1 MVVQSSGKL
10 IVFSAPSGAGKT
22 TIANMVLQRV
32 PNLRFS
38 VSATTRKQRDG
49 EQNGVNYYFLDKA
62 TFEHKIEQGGFIEY
76 EFFFG
81 NYYGTL
87 LDATESALA
96 SGNHLLLDVDVKG
109 ALNVR
114 KLFGKQALL
123 LFIQPPSMEVL
134 IERLQG
140 RGSEDET
147 ALQERLER
155 ARFEMSF
162 AEQFDKVIINNDL
175 LVAVSEVETAITTFL
190 STTL

>member
-1 MVVQSSGKL
+1 MAVEPSGKL

-22 TIANMVLQRV
+22 TIATMVLQRI
-32 PNLRFS
+32 PNLSFS
-38 VSATTRKQRDG
+38 VSATTRKQREG
-49 EQNGVNYYFLDKA
+49 EQDGVNYYFLDKA
-62 TFEHKIEQGGFIEY
+62 TVEKKIEQGGFIEH

-87 LDATESALA
+87 LDATESVLA
-96 SGNHLLLDVDVKG
+96 SGKNLLLDVDVKG

-114 KLFGKQALL
+114 KLFGERSLL
-123 LFIQPPSMEVL
+123 IFIQPPSMEVL

-140 RGSEDET
+140 RGSEDDA

-162 AEQFDKVIINNDL
+162 AVQFDSIIVNNNL
-175 LVAVSEVETAITTFL
+175 TAAVDDVEAAIVNFIG
-190 STTL
+190 